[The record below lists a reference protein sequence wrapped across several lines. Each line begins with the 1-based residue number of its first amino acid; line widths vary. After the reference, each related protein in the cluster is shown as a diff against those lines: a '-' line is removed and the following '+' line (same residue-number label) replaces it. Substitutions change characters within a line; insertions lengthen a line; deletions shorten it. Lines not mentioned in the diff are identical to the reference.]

1 MRLVERLKG
10 KIHMARVTDSR
21 LDYIGSIAI
30 DEDLMDAIGLEP
42 GEMVHVWVMDNGE
55 RFQTYVI
62 PAPSGSGEIAIYG
75 SAAHKA
81 QKGHRVIIAST
92 VFTDEWVEP
101 KMVLVNEKN
110 QIVQHLPFKAQAV
123 PVELS

>member
-1 MRLVERLKG
+1 MRLIERLKS

-21 LDYIGSIAI
+21 IDYIGSIAI
-30 DEDLMDAIGLEP
+30 DEELMDAVGFEP
-42 GEMVHVWVMDNGE
+42 GELVHVWVMDNGE

-62 PAPSGSGEIAIYG
+62 PAPPGSGEVAIYG

-81 QKGHRVIIAST
+81 QKGHRVIIASFT
-92 VFTDEWVEP
+92 LTDEWVEP
-101 KMVLVNEKN
+101 KMVLVNERN
-110 QIVQHLPFKAQAV
+110 QIVQHLPFKVQAM

>member
-10 KIHMARVTDSR
+10 KIHMARVTESR
-21 LDYIGSIAI
+21 VDYIGSIAV
-30 DEDLMDAIGLEP
+30 DELLMEAIGLEP
-42 GEMVHVWVMDNGE
+42 GEMVHVWVIDNGE
-55 RFQTYVI
+55 RFQTYVV
-62 PAPSGSGEIAIYG
+62 PAPAGSGEVAIYG
-75 SAAHKA
+75 AAAHKA
-81 QKGHRVIIAST
+81 QKGHRLIIAST

-110 QIVQHLPFKAQAV
+110 QIVQQLPFRAQAM

>member
-1 MRLVERLKG
+1 MRLIERLKS

-21 LDYIGSIAI
+21 IDYIGSIAI
-30 DEDLMDAIGLEP
+30 DEELMDAVGFEP
-42 GEMVHVWVMDNGE
+42 GELVHVWVMDNGE

-62 PAPSGSGEIAIYG
+62 PAPPGSGEIAIYG

-81 QKGHRVIIAST
+81 QRGHRVIIAAFT
-92 VFTDEWVEP
+92 LTDEWVEP
-101 KMVLVNEKN
+101 KMVLVNERN
-110 QIVQHLPFKAQAV
+110 QIVQHLPFKVQAM

>member
-10 KIHMARVTDSR
+10 KIHMARVTESR
-21 LDYIGSIAI
+21 LDYIGSIAV

>member
-30 DEDLMDAIGLEP
+30 DEDLMEAIGLEP
-42 GEMVHVWVMDNGE
+42 GELVHVWVMDNGE

-62 PAPSGSGEIAIYG
+62 PAPSGSGEVAIYG

-81 QKGHRVIIAST
+81 QKGHRVIIASF
-92 VFTDEWVEP
+92 VLTDEWVEP

>member
-10 KIHMARVTDSR
+10 KIHMARVTESR

-55 RFQTYVI
+55 RFQTYVV
-62 PAPSGSGEIAIYG
+62 PAPSGSGEVAIYG

>member
-42 GEMVHVWVMDNGE
+42 GEIVHVWVMDNGE
-55 RFQTYVI
+55 RFQTYAI
-62 PAPSGSGEIAIYG
+62 AAPPGSGEIAIYG

-110 QIVQHLPFKAQAV
+110 QIVQHLPLKAQAV

>member
-10 KIHMARVTDSR
+10 KIHMARVTESR

-62 PAPSGSGEIAIYG
+62 PAPPGSGEVAVYG

>member
-1 MRLVERLKG
+1 MRLIERLKG

-21 LDYIGSIAI
+21 IDYIGSIAI
-30 DEDLMDAIGLEP
+30 DEELMDAVGFEP
-42 GEMVHVWVMDNGE
+42 GELVHVWVMDNGE

-62 PAPSGSGEIAIYG
+62 PAPPGSGEIAIYG

-81 QKGHRVIIAST
+81 QKGHRVIIAAFT
-92 VFTDEWVEP
+92 LTDEWVEP
-101 KMVLVNEKN
+101 KMVLVNERN
-110 QIVQHLPFKAQAV
+110 QIVQYLPFKVQAM